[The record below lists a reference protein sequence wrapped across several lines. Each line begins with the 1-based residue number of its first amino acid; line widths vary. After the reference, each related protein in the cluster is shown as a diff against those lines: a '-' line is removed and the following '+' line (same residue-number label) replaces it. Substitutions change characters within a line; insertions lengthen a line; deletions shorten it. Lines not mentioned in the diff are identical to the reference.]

1 LKAGVVTA
9 LTAEARTLGSLAR
22 RTDGLYAAREGNLV
36 AVSGIGGLA
45 AAAAAA
51 RLADAGVCALVSWGL
66 AGGLDPALA
75 AGTLCVPE
83 AVVTADGV
91 SVATHPHWR
100 ELVVA
105 AVAART
111 LVHGVLLTSEHAID
125 DVAGKAAAFG
135 RTGAVAVDMESA
147 AIAHVAGTRGLPFIA
162 VRAIVDTARDALPR
176 AVTAASTAGQVNLLR
191 LIRDLARTPR
201 EVAPLLRLATRYRAA
216 MKALV
221 AVAATGALAPAF
233 ANSAASRVA

>member
-22 RTDGLYAAREGNLV
+22 RTDGLYATREGNLV
-36 AVSGIGGLA
+36 AISGIGGVA
-45 AAAAAA
+45 AAAAAT

-66 AGGLDPALA
+66 AGGLDPSLA

-83 AVVTADGV
+83 AVVTAEGV
-91 SVATHPHWR
+91 SVATHAHWR
-100 ELVVA
+100 ELMA
-105 AVAART
+105 AAAART

-125 DVAGKAAAFG
+125 DVAGKAAAFR

-147 AIAHVAGTRGLPFIA
+147 AVAHVAGTRGLPFIA

-191 LIRDLARTPR
+191 LIRDLARAPR
-201 EVAPLLRLATRYRAA
+201 EIPPLIGLATRYRAA

-233 ANSAASRVA
+233 ASAAASRVA